1 MIEKDEA
8 GYITVRVRV
17 RGLVQGVGFRYWAL
31 SRARSLSLSG
41 YVRNLPDGSVE
52 AALSGPED
60 AVDNMMELMRHGPP
74 GASVHSVDILNE
86 DPGEPIPGAFAI
98 LR

>member
-1 MIEKDEA
+1 MIENTEA
-8 GYITVRVRV
+8 GYITVHAKVH
-17 RGLVQGVGFRYWAL
+17 GKVQGVGFRYWVL

-41 YVRNLPDGSVE
+41 FVKNLPDGSVE

-60 AVDNMMELMRHGPP
+60 AVDNMMELLRHGPP
-74 GASVHSVDILNE
+74 GASVNSVE
-86 DPGEPIPGAFAI
+86 VMKKDPGEPYSGGFTI